1 MKNLIITLACVSLF
15 ACSKV
20 EEVASVRIVGSNTE
34 LHDFKELN
42 DGSSVFFT
50 KKKINFLN
58 NSTVSNLS
66 LKTINL
72 DSVEI
77 ENLSGTAESL
87 VLQTNAGLVSFK
99 NGTLKKLKN
108 FDFSVCDQIAVVD
121 TFVVVTQTSG
131 GCNSLG
137 NNTASVFS
145 LGKSNDLIYLSQI
158 NFDAILK
165 IEVIKNKLIMQLQ
178 NGDLKVFE
186 ITKDGSLS
194 QLSELSGIGVEDF
207 KIIRSKNKLMIL
219 AKNKYLQY
227 KINADYTFQKLN
239 EI

>member
-1 MKNLIITLACVSLF
+1 MKNLIIILACFSLF

-50 KKKINFLN
+50 KKKVNFLN

-87 VLQTNAGLVSFK
+87 VLQTNAGLVSYK

-121 TFVVVTQTSG
+121 TFVVVTQSSG

-165 IEVIKNKLIMQLQ
+165 IEVIKNILIMQLQ

-186 ITKDGSLS
+186 ITNDGSLS
-194 QLSELSGIGVEDF
+194 QLSELTGIGVEDF
-207 KIIRSKNKLMIL
+207 KIIRSKNKLMLL

>member
-1 MKNLIITLACVSLF
+1 MKNILITLACFSLF

-87 VLQTNAGLVSFK
+87 VLQTNAGLVSYK

-108 FDFSVCDQIAVVD
+108 FDISVCDQIALVD

-165 IEVIKNKLIMQLQ
+165 IEVIKNKLIMQQQ

-227 KINADYTFQKLN
+227 KINADYSFQKLN

>member
-1 MKNLIITLACVSLF
+1 MKNILIILACFSLF

-42 DGSSVFFT
+42 DGSSLFFT
-50 KKKINFLN
+50 KKKVNFLN

-87 VLQTNAGLVSFK
+87 VLQTNAGLVSYK

-121 TFVVVTQTSG
+121 TFVVVSQTSG

-186 ITKDGSLS
+186 ITKEGSLS

>member
-1 MKNLIITLACVSLF
+1 MKNLIIILACFSLF

-34 LHDFKELN
+34 LNDFKELN

-50 KKKINFLN
+50 KKKVNFLN

-77 ENLSGTAESL
+77 ENLSGSAESL
-87 VLQTNAGLVSFK
+87 VLQTNAGLVSYK

-158 NFDAILK
+158 NFDAIVK

-227 KINADYTFQKLN
+227 KINADFTFQKLN

>member
-1 MKNLIITLACVSLF
+1 MGFFS
-15 ACSKV
+15 CSKV
-20 EEVASVRIVGSNTE
+20 EEVASVRILGSNTE

-42 DGSSVFFT
+42 DGTSVFFT
-50 KKKINFLN
+50 KNKVNFLN

-66 LKTINL
+66 LKTINI

-77 ENLSGTAESL
+77 ENLCGTADTL
-87 VLQTNAGLVSFK
+87 VLQTNAGLISYK
-99 NGTLKKLKN
+99 NGGLKKLKN

-145 LGKSNDLIYLSQI
+145 LGKSNDLLYFSKI
-158 NFDAILK
+158 NFEAILK
-165 IEVIKNKLIMQLQ
+165 IEVITNKLIMHQQ
-178 NGDLKVFE
+178 NGDLNLFE
-186 ITKDGSLS
+186 ITKDGNLTLLSSLKG
-194 QLSELSGIGVEDF
+194 LGIQDF
-207 KIIRSKNKLMIL
+207 KIIRSKSKLMIMVN
-219 AKNKYLQY
+219 NKYLQY
-227 KINADYTFQKLN
+227 KINADFSFQKLN

>member
-1 MKNLIITLACVSLF
+1 MI
-15 ACSKV
+15 
-20 EEVASVRIVGSNTE
+20 
-34 LHDFKELN
+34 
-42 DGSSVFFT
+42 
-50 KKKINFLN
+50 LN

-77 ENLSGTAESL
+77 ENLSGSAESL
-87 VLQTNAGLVSFK
+87 VLQTNAGLVSYK

-158 NFDAILK
+158 NFDAIVK

-227 KINADYTFQKLN
+227 KINADFTFQKLN

>member
-1 MKNLIITLACVSLF
+1 MKNLIIILACFSLF

-50 KKKINFLN
+50 KKKVNFLN

-77 ENLSGTAESL
+77 ENLSGTAESS
-87 VLQTNAGLVSFK
+87 VLQTNAGLVSYK

-121 TFVVVTQTSG
+121 TFVVVTQSSG

-165 IEVIKNKLIMQLQ
+165 IEVIKNILIMQLQ

-186 ITKDGSLS
+186 ITNDGSLS
-194 QLSELSGIGVEDF
+194 QLSELTGIGVEDF
-207 KIIRSKNKLMIL
+207 KIIRSKNKLMLL

>member
-1 MKNLIITLACVSLF
+1 MKNILIILACFSLF

-87 VLQTNAGLVSFK
+87 VLQTNAGLVSYK

>member
-1 MKNLIITLACVSLF
+1 MKNILIILACFSLF

-58 NSTVSNLS
+58 NSTVSNFS

-87 VLQTNAGLVSFK
+87 VLQTNAGLVSYK

>member
-1 MKNLIITLACVSLF
+1 MACFSLF

-50 KKKINFLN
+50 KKKVNFLN

-87 VLQTNAGLVSFK
+87 VLQTNAGLVSYK

-121 TFVVVTQTSG
+121 TFVVVTQSSG

-165 IEVIKNKLIMQLQ
+165 IEVIKNILIMQLQ

-186 ITKDGSLS
+186 ITNDGSLS
-194 QLSELSGIGVEDF
+194 QLSELTGIGVEDF
-207 KIIRSKNKLMIL
+207 KIIRSKNKLMLL

>member
-1 MKNLIITLACVSLF
+1 MKNLIIILACFSLF

-50 KKKINFLN
+50 KKKVNFLN

-87 VLQTNAGLVSFK
+87 VLLTNAGLVSYK

-121 TFVVVTQTSG
+121 TFVVVTQSSG

-165 IEVIKNKLIMQLQ
+165 IEVIKNILIMQLQ

-186 ITKDGSLS
+186 ITNDGSLS
-194 QLSELSGIGVEDF
+194 QLSELTGIGVEDF
-207 KIIRSKNKLMIL
+207 KIIRSKNKLMLL

>member
-1 MKNLIITLACVSLF
+1 MKNLIIILACFSLF

-50 KKKINFLN
+50 KKKVNFLN

-108 FDFSVCDQIAVVD
+108 FDFSVCDQIALVD

-165 IEVIKNKLIMQLQ
+165 IEVIKNILIMQLQ

-227 KINADYTFQKLN
+227 KINADFTFQKLN

>member
-1 MKNLIITLACVSLF
+1 MKNLIIILACFSLF

-34 LHDFKELN
+34 LNDFKELN

-50 KKKINFLN
+50 KKKVNFLN

-87 VLQTNAGLVSFK
+87 VLQTNAGLVSYK

-108 FDFSVCDQIAVVD
+108 FDFSVCDQIAVLD

-194 QLSELSGIGVEDF
+194 QLSELRGIEVEDF

>member
-1 MKNLIITLACVSLF
+1 MKNLIIILACFSLF

-34 LHDFKELN
+34 LNDFKELN

-50 KKKINFLN
+50 KKKVNFLN

-87 VLQTNAGLVSFK
+87 VLQTNAGLVSYK

-194 QLSELSGIGVEDF
+194 QLSELRGIEVEDF

>member
-1 MKNLIITLACVSLF
+1 MKNLIIILACFSLF

-34 LHDFKELN
+34 LNDFKELN

-50 KKKINFLN
+50 KKKVNFLN

-77 ENLSGTAESL
+77 ENLSGSAESL
-87 VLQTNAGLVSFK
+87 VLQTNAGLVSYK

-194 QLSELSGIGVEDF
+194 QLSELRGIEVEDF

>member
-1 MKNLIITLACVSLF
+1 MKNLIIILACFSLF

-34 LHDFKELN
+34 LNDFKELN

-50 KKKINFLN
+50 KKKVNFLN

-77 ENLSGTAESL
+77 ENLSGSAESL
-87 VLQTNAGLVSFK
+87 VLQTNAGLVSYK

-158 NFDAILK
+158 NFDAIVK